1 MDWEWVWITLCII
14 TKEFVQFS
22 HSVMSDSLQPHGL
35 QHARPPCPSPTPGA
49 CSNSCPSSQWCIPFS
64 SCLQSFPAF
73 VLESKCWDASKDFK
87 EGQNVVQFF
96 FFILL
101 TSGSQPLWH
110 LGMILWKTIFPGPGG
125 GGWPWDIIQAH
136 CIYCA
141 LCFCYYCISSTS
153 DHQTLDPGGWHPLLW
168 TILAVVWRMSEKEIN
183 LDAGR
188 WGREGVNI
196 ASR

>member
-96 FFILL
+96 FFFFYPFNQWFP
-101 TSGSQPLWH
+101 TSLA
-110 LGMILWKTIFPGPGG
+110 LGNSFMEDNFSRAW
-125 GGWPWDIIQAH
+125 GWGV
-136 CIYCA
+136 A
-141 LCFCYYCISSTS
+141 LGYNSSTLHLLCTLFLLLLHQLHFRSS
-153 DHQTLDPGGWHPLLW
+153 DIRSWRLTPPALNYSSCSMENEWEGNKPGC
-168 TILAVVWRMSEKEIN
+168 REM
-183 LDAGR
+183 
-188 WGREGVNI
+188 REGGC
-196 ASR
+196 